1 MNIIS
6 YKESRQILK
15 NLYRKEAMEK
25 YKEQLRDADAKERAR
40 ILAQIEREVDERVKP
55 QRITGFSDL

>member
-1 MNIIS
+1 MKIIS

-40 ILAQIEREVDERVKP
+40 ILAQVDREVDERVKQ